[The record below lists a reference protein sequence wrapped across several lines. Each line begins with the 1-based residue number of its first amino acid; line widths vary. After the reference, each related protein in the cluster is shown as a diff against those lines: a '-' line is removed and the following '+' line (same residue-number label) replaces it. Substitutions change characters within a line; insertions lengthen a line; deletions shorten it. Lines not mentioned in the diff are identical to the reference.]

1 MNTNE
6 VLDNETVT
14 ERRNPITKTSLIG
27 LIAAIILAL
36 VLCAP
41 YAKTPGSGAP
51 AKVPVTVEASADTA
65 ADPMM

>member
-41 YAKTPGSGAP
+41 
-51 AKVPVTVEASADTA
+51 
-65 ADPMM
+65 

>member
-41 YAKTPGSGAP
+41 YAKNPGSGTP
-51 AKVPVTVEASADTA
+51 AKAPVSVEASVDTA

>member
-14 ERRNPITKTSLIG
+14 ERKNPITRTSLIG
-27 LIAAIILAL
+27 LIAAVILAL

-41 YAKTPGSGAP
+41 YARIPGAGTP
-51 AKVPVTVEASADTA
+51 AKAPVAIEASVETA

>member
-14 ERRNPITKTSLIG
+14 ERKNPITKTSLIG

-41 YAKTPGSGAP
+41 YAKTPGSGTP
-51 AKVPVTVEASADTA
+51 AKAPVAIEASADTA
-65 ADPMM
+65 ADPIM

>member
-41 YAKTPGSGAP
+41 YAKTPGTGAP
-51 AKVPVTVEASADTA
+51 AKAPAAIEARVNTPANPT
-65 ADPMM
+65 M